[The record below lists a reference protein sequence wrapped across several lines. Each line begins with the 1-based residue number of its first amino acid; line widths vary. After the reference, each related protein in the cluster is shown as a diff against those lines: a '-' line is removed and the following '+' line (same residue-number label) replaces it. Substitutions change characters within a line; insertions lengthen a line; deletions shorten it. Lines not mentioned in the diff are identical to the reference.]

1 MKKIYRYFF
10 ISFVFCFYSLPLS
23 VFATTTSTFDDFVYG
38 VASQIAN
45 YIIIIIVSLSLLS
58 FLWGLARFILSAGS
72 DTGREKGKKI
82 MVWGLVALFV
92 MVSLMGIVTLIRV
105 TLFGDTFDA
114 FLPIS

>member
-23 VFATTTSTFDDFVYG
+23 VFAAAAFDDFVYG
-38 VASQIAN
+38 VASDIAN

-105 TLFGDTFDA
+105 TLFGDTYDA
-114 FLPIS
+114 FLPTS